1 MSTEE
6 RNRTTTNEA
15 EKENHFGCQKNLK
28 KKFTELSMSII
39 KVVFRNL
46 RTATDHEFY

>member
-15 EKENHFGCQKNLK
+15 EKENHFGCQKK
-28 KKFTELSMSII
+28 SKE
-39 KVVFRNL
+39 KVHRIVYV
-46 RTATDHEFY
+46 DYKSSV